1 MSSTTRY
8 PDLKL
13 NDNLI
18 LSQLFACYEARVYK
32 YEFKNAVGDKFLEFT
47 KNGYPSCCGIQI
59 LSAFSCRGEGFVKI
73 TEEMLKEFFNHT
85 REAWSNKTQFV
96 AIKHKQV
103 EWEEDDDGDDVCNLI
118 GHEDLFEYNNFIE
131 PLIKVTKA
139 KLISKFLNENSNNMC
154 YVYEF
159 DGKDL
164 V

>member
-1 MSSTTRY
+1 
-8 PDLKL
+8 
-13 NDNLI
+13 
-18 LSQLFACYEARVYK
+18 
-32 YEFKNAVGDKFLEFT
+32 
-47 KNGYPSCCGIQI
+47 
-59 LSAFSCRGEGFVKI
+59 
-73 TEEMLKEFFNHT
+73 
-85 REAWSNKTQFV
+85 V